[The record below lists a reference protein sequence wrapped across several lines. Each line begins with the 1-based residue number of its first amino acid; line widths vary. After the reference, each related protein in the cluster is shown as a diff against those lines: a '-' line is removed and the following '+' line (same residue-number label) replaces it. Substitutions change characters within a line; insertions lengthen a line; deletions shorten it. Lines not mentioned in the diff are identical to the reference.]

1 MLLLCEQKV
10 TAFTLEKTHSKN
22 VRLHEKCFLALRNC
36 LVFTV
41 FFGCHSS
48 GKSLVDL
55 RCARAGV
62 GKGPPTEPD
71 LLRKGTGN
79 GEVIDI
85 SPGSGVG
92 GASSP
97 QGTHSGRHLSPWPW
111 PGTKPVLALCAAF
124 HPCPAAG
131 GERGTRP
138 GPFLPFPP
146 RFAAPNPSDFA
157 DLHLGFHQ
165 SRTCS
170 CKQFAFLTTE
180 GTVVVSLGRPAL
192 LSSSSFFKGW
202 LGV

>member
-22 VRLHEKCFLALRNC
+22 VQLHEKCFLALRNC

-55 RCARAGV
+55 HCARPGV
-62 GKGPPTEPD
+62 GKGPSTEPD

-79 GEVIDI
+79 GEVIDMTF
-85 SPGSGVG
+85 PRGSGVG

-97 QGTHSGRHLSPWPW
+97 RGTHSGRHLSPWP
-111 PGTKPVLALCAAF
+111 GTKPVLALRAAF

-138 GPFLPFPP
+138 GLFLPFPP
-146 RFAAPNPSDFA
+146 RFAAPNLSDFA
-157 DLHLGFHQ
+157 DLRLGISSVENLLMQ
-165 SRTCS
+165 
-170 CKQFAFLTTE
+170 
-180 GTVVVSLGRPAL
+180 TVCFSDCRGNSSGLPRASGAAEL
-192 LSSSSFFKGW
+192 LLLF
-202 LGV
+202 

>member
-22 VRLHEKCFLALRNC
+22 VQLHEKCFLALRNC

-55 RCARAGV
+55 HCARPGV
-62 GKGPPTEPD
+62 GKGPSTEPD

-79 GEVIDI
+79 GEVIDMTF
-85 SPGSGVG
+85 PQGSGVG

-97 QGTHSGRHLSPWPW
+97 RGTHSGRHLSPW

-138 GPFLPFPP
+138 GLFLPFPP
-146 RFAAPNPSDFA
+146 RFAAPNLSDFA
-157 DLHLGFHQ
+157 DLRLGISSVENLLMQ
-165 SRTCS
+165 
-170 CKQFAFLTTE
+170 
-180 GTVVVSLGRPAL
+180 TVCFSDYRGNSSGLPRASGAAEL
-192 LSSSSFFKGW
+192 LLF
-202 LGV
+202 